1 MTGYRDR
8 LGRMV
13 AALVASYPPG
23 SQGASATGAELC
35 AVAADLLDAIDAHCA
50 GRDEMDRGNPLV
62 PPDEPFFI
70 PTTQEDTVVNEV
82 EVSTHVAEPPAPP
95 AQEKE
100 PGVILPPTLD
110 EMAERAKQ
118 AREDAALLRET
129 ASELRGSFWLS
140 ASDNLDAVAT
150 RIERGLHGYA
160 VGGE

>member
-1 MTGYRDR
+1 
-8 LGRMV
+8 MV

-82 EVSTHVAEPPAPP
+82 EVSTHVAEPPAPS
-95 AQEKE
+95 A
-100 PGVILPPTLD
+100 
-110 EMAERAKQ
+110 Q
-118 AREDAALLRET
+118 AREDVGSLRRFATEMRAA
-129 ASELRGSFWLS
+129 
-140 ASDNLDAVAT
+140 DAHYYYIPKKLEHIAT
-150 RIERGLHGYA
+150 RIERGYA
-160 VGGE
+160 GGGE